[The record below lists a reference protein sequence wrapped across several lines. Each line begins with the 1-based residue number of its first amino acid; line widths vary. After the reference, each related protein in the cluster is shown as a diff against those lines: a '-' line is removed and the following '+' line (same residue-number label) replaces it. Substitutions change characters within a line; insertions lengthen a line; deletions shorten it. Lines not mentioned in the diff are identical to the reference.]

1 MVMKL
6 GISLPDELAR
16 FADAEAVRRGTS
28 RSGLIAELLEAERLR
43 RQVTAYIDRHGWD
56 IAESTEEWRRYQQ
69 RRMSEEYADD
79 EW

>member
-1 MVMKL
+1 MKL
-6 GISLPDELAR
+6 GISLPDDLVG
-16 FADAEAVRRGTS
+16 FADDEAQRRGTS

-56 IAESTEEWRRYQQ
+56 IADSTEDWRRYQR